1 VSDTIV
7 SLLVIVLVFI
17 GLPLC
22 ILWVRDRVKTTR
34 WRRTHSPQTRI
45 AERHAYEQRILQ
57 PDWACVERHLQRPVP
72 QGLRDLYADRDLV
85 TAQDLQYAM
94 DHSISTFEALDEQA
108 FADAKSWLGFEV
120 VAFATTDAGD
130 TIYLRLGSAEI
141 DTVYLTHH
149 DGGDTEIF
157 AESAEEMLRVLRQ
170 RTG

>member
-1 VSDTIV
+1 VSER
-7 SLLVIVLVFI
+7 SSQE
-17 GLPLC
+17 
-22 ILWVRDRVKTTR
+22 TTR
-34 WRRTHSPQTRI
+34 WRRAHSPERRI

-72 QGLRDLYADRDLV
+72 QGLRDLYANRALV

-120 VAFATTDAGD
+120 VAFATTNAGD

-149 DGGDTEIF
+149 DGGDSEIF

-170 RTG
+170 RAG